1 LENEVNVMRKRRKKP
16 KGIGI
21 LIITLCLITY
31 AMFSGSSDEKSVST
45 KHNVETSLSES
56 VETEKPKEV
65 QLPERTEPEKDID
78 IVEKSEETAPL
89 EVSAEE
95 PEDIVTAQDPQD
107 SVSLS
112 GIPEYRGQPYVEI
125 NGNVP
130 FFTQDSAYDVTFE
143 NYSDK
148 DALGRCGVAFVCID
162 ANNLPTTERGLIGH
176 IRPSGWHTVKYDFL
190 EDRYLYNRCHL
201 IGYQLTGNNSEENLI
216 TGTRYM
222 NVEGMLGFENQIADY
237 IRQTEKR
244 VLYRVTPCYTGD
256 NLLADGVLM
265 EAQSLEDDNLCFCVY
280 CYNVQPGVIINYAD
294 GSSQAED
301 PVAETVQKDI
311 PADPVAN
318 EETEKQNVSIPEST
332 TYVLNTNTMKFHYP
346 DCGSVQDMKE
356 KNRAFFTGNRDE
368 VIRQGYDPCKRCNP

>member
-1 LENEVNVMRKRRKKP
+1 MRKRRKKP

-21 LIITLCLITY
+21 LIITLCLLTY
-31 AMFSGSSDEKSVST
+31 AMFFGSTDEKSVST

-78 IVEKSEETAPL
+78 IVEESEETAPL

-148 DALGRCGVAFVCID
+148 DALGRCGVAFACID
-162 ANNLPTTERGLIGH
+162 ANNLPTTERGPIGH
-176 IRPSGWHTVKYDFL
+176 IRPSGWHTEKYDIL

-237 IRQTEKR
+237 IRQTGKIW
-244 VLYRVTPCYTGD
+244 
-256 NLLADGVLM
+256 
-265 EAQSLEDDNLCFCVY
+265 
-280 CYNVQPGVIINYAD
+280 II
-294 GSSQAED
+294 
-301 PVAETVQKDI
+301 
-311 PADPVAN
+311 
-318 EETEKQNVSIPEST
+318 
-332 TYVLNTNTMKFHYP
+332 L
-346 DCGSVQDMKE
+346 
-356 KNRAFFTGNRDE
+356 
-368 VIRQGYDPCKRCNP
+368 